1 MIGTN
6 VSHTPSHTIPC
17 VGKNERTNG
26 SNNTKDRQNKL
37 CRTNFVKQT
46 LVYKLCRTN
55 FVIQTAWTE
64 RNSGHGLAQ
73 HKCNL
78 DYIAE
83 ALLCVGRLW
92 HLVLG

>member
-6 VSHTPSHTIPC
+6 VSHTPSHTIRC

-26 SNNTKDRQNKL
+26 SNNNTKDRQNKL

-46 LVYKLCRTN
+46 LVVYKLCRTN

-64 RNSGHGLAQ
+64 
-73 HKCNL
+73 
-78 DYIAE
+78 
-83 ALLCVGRLW
+83 
-92 HLVLG
+92 